1 MALNE
6 AVSFSKKIII
16 SPRDR
21 LIKNVKIYFESLNLP
36 WNDDYLNDL
45 PKKWKIFNDLVLLPV
60 NSFTNNIW
68 IELSKFNV

>member
-1 MALNE
+1 MANE
-6 AVSFSKKIII
+6 EDKKFKKLII

>member
-1 MALNE
+1 MANE
-6 AVSFSKKIII
+6 EDKKFKKIII

-45 PKKWKIFNDLVLLPV
+45 PKKWKIFNDLVLLPF

>member
-1 MALNE
+1 MANE
-6 AVSFSKKIII
+6 EDKKFKKIII

-21 LIKNVKIYFESLNLP
+21 LIKNVKIYLESLNIP

-45 PKKWKIFNDLVLLPV
+45 PKKWKIFNDLVLLPF

-68 IELSKFNV
+68 IQLSKFKV